1 MEIDAALA
9 VELIQNHPDE
19 AARLIETL
27 PAEAA
32 GAVLRDLPRGAAR
45 ELLSRV
51 ATHAL
56 DRLLPLLDPE
66 ALAEM
71 LDGTEADT
79 AARILRRLDELR
91 RGEVLAALPEE
102 LADSLR
108 VLLRHSEDT
117 AGALLDPDVLA
128 LSAELSAEQALA
140 QVRAQPERARYNL
153 YVTDGEQRLVGALNL
168 RELLLAP
175 QDAKLRSVM
184 QPATHRL
191 PAHADRQR
199 IAAHPGWRDVHAL
212 PVVDGSG
219 AYLGAIRYRTLRR
232 IEEELARAETNAGTT
247 ARALGELYATGAN
260 SLLQAFT
267 GTRRDGGAP

>member
-9 VELIQNHPDE
+9 VGLIQNHPDE
-19 AARLIETL
+19 AARLIEAL
-27 PAEAA
+27 PAAAA
-32 GAVLRDLPRGAAR
+32 GAVLSDLPRPAAR

-51 ATHAL
+51 GTHAL
-56 DRLLPLLDPE
+56 DALLPLLDPSS
-66 ALAEM
+66 LAGM
-71 LDGTEADT
+71 LEGIEADT
-79 AARILRRLDELR
+79 AARILRRLGEPR
-91 RGEVLAALPEE
+91 REEVLAALAGEQ
-102 LADSLR
+102 ADPLR

-140 QVRAQPERARYNL
+140 QVRAHPERARYNL
-153 YVTDGEQRLVGALNL
+153 YVTDAEQRLVGALNL

-175 QDAKLRSVM
+175 KDAKLRSVM
-184 QPATHRL
+184 QPAVHRL
-191 PAHADRQR
+191 PAHADRHQ

-212 PVVDGSG
+212 PVVDASG

-232 IEEELARAETNAGTT
+232 IEEELTRAETNAGTT

-267 GTRRDGGAP
+267 GTRHDGGKP